1 MLRGIVFGELWGIK
15 EDVWVQLWSGTV
27 GAIVS
32 AGVAALVAVLVLTS
46 SNAHQRKLAAE
57 AARKQEKTAIRQLDE
72 QYALAAQQLAEQR
85 FEARRVREQAA
96 LAEIIS
102 TAESLVIFATQSS
115 AAVRSHTPLVQTA
128 MARWRI
134 ELGASPMER
143 EVREWSR
150 FLASTAHDLAFVAQR
165 NDIGA
170 QYDSWT
176 ALNDAVRQLTTVALD
191 WPAAGDREKVQLREQ
206 LSEFRLQGEKEARD
220 ATSA

>member
-15 EDVWVQLWSGTV
+15 EDVWIQLWSGTV

-57 AARKQEKTAIRQLDE
+57 AARKQEETANRQLDE

-85 FEARRVREQAA
+85 FEAKRVREQAA
-96 LAEIIS
+96 LAEVIS

-115 AAVRSHTPLVQTA
+115 EVVRSHTPVVQSA

-134 ELGASPMER
+134 ELGVSPMEQ
-143 EVREWSR
+143 EVRKWSS
-150 FLASTAHDLAFVAQR
+150 FLVITAHDLAFVAR
-165 NDIGA
+165 RDDMGA
-170 QYDSWT
+170 EYDSWK
-176 ALNDAVRQLTTVALD
+176 ALNDAVRQLTTVALA

-206 LSEFRLQGEKEARD
+206 LSAFRLQGEKAARD